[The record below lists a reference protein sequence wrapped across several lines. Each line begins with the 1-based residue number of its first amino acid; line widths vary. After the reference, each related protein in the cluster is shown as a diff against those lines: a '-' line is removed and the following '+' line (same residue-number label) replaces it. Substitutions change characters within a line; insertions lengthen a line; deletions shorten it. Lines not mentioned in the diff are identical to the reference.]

1 MQKLMELHTCRVK
14 QQPYYLPKGHIQKI
28 LSKKI
33 CFRAETAS
41 KVGALEVNLRFI
53 YLSKSILFVLLPLK
67 SAKLLLLSIQINH
80 LIFLRKN
87 NLKIP
92 CKILD
97 SFWFLRHS
105 LAQWD
110 DLFLRL
116 SRYWDWKSACS
127 EINGT
132 GEFLSASPYLLQ
144 QASLSSC
151 KKLHRVLSSFF
162 TTGYI

>member
-1 MQKLMELHTCRVK
+1 MQKLMELHTCRGK
-14 QQPYYLPKGHIQKI
+14 QKPHYLPKGHIQKN
-28 LSKKI
+28 LSNKKI
-33 CFRAETAS
+33 CFCAETAS

-105 LAQWD
+105 LAQ
-110 DLFLRL
+110 
-116 SRYWDWKSACS
+116 
-127 EINGT
+127 
-132 GEFLSASPYLLQ
+132 
-144 QASLSSC
+144 
-151 KKLHRVLSSFF
+151 
-162 TTGYI
+162 